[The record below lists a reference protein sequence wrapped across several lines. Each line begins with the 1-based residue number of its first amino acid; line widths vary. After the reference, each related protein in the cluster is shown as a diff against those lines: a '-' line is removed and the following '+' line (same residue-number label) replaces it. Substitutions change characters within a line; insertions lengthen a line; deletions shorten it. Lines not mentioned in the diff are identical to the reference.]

1 MSVLTGYLNRMFL
14 VRFLVVLFGVIGF
27 ATVIDLIDVGA
38 ELVRAPEGA
47 LAAGLRY
54 FALRL
59 PIMLSELMPIAA
71 LIAGLLAVGDLLRHR
86 ELIVVWSSGVRP
98 ATILRML
105 LPAGLALVAAKFAI
119 DDVAVPRATTE
130 LRLWGIGD
138 YRHRPVDGAAGEF
151 YWLRSG
157 NDIVRLSANAAA
169 VGEVSDITIFRRG
182 DDGILTE
189 RLEAAS
195 ATTSADGWRLEQV
208 VRARVGAQAVE
219 HLATLD
225 WPATIDMDRI
235 QLLARPPRELTL
247 RQLLEVI
254 NAGGY
259 GLRAREPYLT
269 WAHQRVAGAFLPMFL
284 MLLAF
289 ALVRRFS
296 RTASIAPVFMA
307 AVAIGFSLLI
317 SGRGRQ
323 RAGRGRLH
331 RARAGGLGADPAA
344 RRHRD
349 GAGPARRL
357 GAIQAGAAGLIS

>member
-14 VRFLVVLFGVIGF
+14 ARFLVVLFGVIGF

-38 ELVRAPEGA
+38 ELVRAPEGP
-47 LAAGLRY
+47 LAAGLHY
-54 FALRL
+54 FSLRL

-98 ATILRML
+98 VTILRML

-119 DDVAVPRATTE
+119 DDVAVPRATTA

-138 YRHRPVDGAAGEF
+138 YRHRPVDGAAGDF

-157 NDIVRLSANAAA
+157 NDVVRLSANAAA

-189 RLEAAS
+189 RLEAES
-195 ATTSADGWRLEQV
+195 ATTVPDGWRLEQV
-208 VRARVGAQAVE
+208 TRARVGGHAVE
-219 HLATLD
+219 RLATLD
-225 WPATIDMDRI
+225 WPAAIDMSRI

-247 RQLLEVI
+247 SQLLDVI
-254 NAGGY
+254 AAGGY

-296 RTASIAPVFMA
+296 RTASIAPVFMT

-317 SGRGRQ
+317 LGGIASALGEVGFVAPAL
-323 RAGRGRLH
+323 AGW
-331 RARAGGLGADPAA
+331 
-344 RRHRD
+344 
-349 GAGPARRL
+349 GPTLLL
-357 GAIQAGAAGLIS
+357 GAIVMALALRDGWLRARRALPA